1 MEDGKGPGERTHSVS
16 CRGWGAENGEQRT
29 DSGIDYLII
38 GHVTQ
43 DRVDGKLVLGGTAT
57 YAALTARNLGR
68 RVGVLTSAAFEPGLV
83 DVLYGTQVARLPAEE
98 TTRFVNTYHGGARE
112 ERIEAR
118 AGLLD
123 TEQLLPEWRA
133 APIVHLA
140 PVAAE
145 LEPDLIEAFPDAL
158 LGVTSQGW
166 MRAWDE
172 SGLIRAVP
180 WARAEAVLTRADAV
194 IFSEQDVPDPD
205 LIDRYARLGRA
216 SAALIVTRGE
226 RGASVHCGGEWRHFA
241 AFRPRRQVDPTGA
254 GDVFAAAYFVHLK
267 QTGDPYASADF
278 ANCVASFAVEKR
290 HYHGIPSPE
299 QVAERWRHGKRR
311 KQVGPA

>member
-1 MEDGKGPGERTHSVS
+1 LL
-16 CRGWGAENGEQRT
+16 
-29 DSGIDYLII
+29 DYLVI

-43 DRVDGKLVLGGTAT
+43 DRVTVGAHGRAPSLVLGGTAT

-83 DVLYGTQVARLPAEE
+83 DVLYGAQVARLPAEE
-98 TTRFVNTYHGGARE
+98 TTRFVNTYHKGARE
-112 ERIEAR
+112 QRIETR
-118 AGLLD
+118 AEPLRA
-123 TEQLLPEWRA
+123 EQLLPEWRA

-140 PVAAE
+140 PIAAE
-145 LEPDLIEAFPDAL
+145 LDPDLLEAFPDAL
-158 LGVTSQGW
+158 LGVTPQGW

-172 SGLIRAVP
+172 SGLIHTEP
-180 WARAEAVLTRADAV
+180 WAQAEAVLARADAV
-194 IFSEQDVPDPD
+194 IFSEQDVPDPG
-205 LIDRYARLGRA
+205 LIDRYAGLARA
-216 SAALIVTRGE
+216 SGTLIVTRGA
-226 RGASVHCGGEWRHFA
+226 RGASVYCGGEWRHFA
-241 AFRPRRQVDPTGA
+241 AFTPRRQVDPTGA
-254 GDVFAAAYFVHLK
+254 GDVFAAAYLVHLK
-267 QTGDPYASADF
+267 QTGDPYASAEV